1 MSTNSRS
8 GPQNSPTTRE
18 YAEIRG
24 NYLHTSLQNL
34 AFASISTSKKK
45 SLDEVYRQGTSGIGT
60 YASGLEGMFVAEWQ
74 NIVSIFSPDDAGIA
88 FEMTTRKAM
97 AEFSKTVQNLNSQI
111 KSSIITDC
119 FLAFEVV
126 DVVTRLAFRM
136 DGQTG
141 QTGHV
146 KQQLIDAI
154 RPVRDTAKLS
164 LSELLEDIRR
174 RIASIAVFQ
183 HDGAAVPLTS
193 EVMTRCQSL
202 LAYPQVLSSFLSKSH
217 NKSSSASNGSSSS
230 LPTIKSLDISAD
242 GNQLIA
248 HYVLET
254 FEILLSS
261 LETRARTIF
270 KTKAIL
276 GVFMANNVAVIDRM
290 IRSSDLQQLLSS
302 TNSPNKIE
310 IWRKKGTGAYLDS
323 WREPCAALM
332 DVQYTNRGTR
342 PPSGNT
348 GTVDSTAVIK
358 GLSSKDKDAI
368 KEKFKTFNSRFEEL
382 SAKHKELG
390 QGMERDVKNQLAR
403 EIQAMIEPLYARF
416 WDRYH
421 EIDKGKGKYVKFDKG
436 SLASQ
441 LSSLG

>member
-1 MSTNSRS
+1 MSTSSRS
-8 GPQNSPTTRE
+8 GPQSSPTARD

-24 NYLHTSLQNL
+24 NYLSTSLQNL
-34 AFASISTSKKK
+34 AFASISTSRKK
-45 SLDEVYRQGTSGIGT
+45 SPDEVYRQGTSGIGT

-74 NIVSIFSPDDAGIA
+74 NIMSIFSPDHATSA

-97 AEFSKTVQNLNSQI
+97 AEFSKTIKDLNSQI
-111 KSSIITDC
+111 KSSIMTDC

-126 DVVTRLAFRM
+126 DIVSRLAFRM
-136 DGQTG
+136 EGQTG
-141 QTGHV
+141 QL
-146 KQQLIDAI
+146 KQQLFDAI
-154 RPVRDTAKLS
+154 KPVRDTAKLS

-174 RIASIAVFQ
+174 RIASIAIFP

-202 LAYPQVLSSFLSKSH
+202 LAYPQPISSFLSSISN
-217 NKSSSASNGSSSS
+217 NKSSSASTGSSTS
-230 LPTIKSLDISAD
+230 LPTINSHDSSSD

-254 FEILLSS
+254 FETLLSG

-290 IRSSDLQQLLSS
+290 IRSSDLQQLLTS

-323 WREPCAALM
+323 WREPCSALM
-332 DVQYTNRGTR
+332 DVQYTNRGAR

-348 GTVDSTAVIK
+348 GVIDSHAVIK

-382 SAKHKELG
+382 STKHKELG
-390 QGMERDVKNQLAR
+390 QGMEKDVKTQLAR

-436 SLASQ
+436 SLATQ